1 MLFMRLSI
9 AVPAPG
15 DPGLAKKIAGTLA
28 LFSGGILK
36 MEAPV
41 PRTIAG
47 GLAGMYTWAA
57 RPLCCRNEMYP
68 GLLPHCYP
76 MFYEPGIYAGH
87 IPGHV
92 PRTLPKISSPSKI
105 SIQAF
110 HVTAK

>member
-1 MLFMRLSI
+1 MRLSFD
-9 AVPAPG
+9 VPAPG
-15 DPGLAKKIAGTLA
+15 DPGVAEKIAGTLA
-28 LFSGGILK
+28 VFSGGILK
-36 MEAPV
+36 KGAPV
-41 PRTIAG
+41 PGTIPG
-47 GLAGMYTWAA
+47 VLAGIYKLAA
-57 RPLCCRNEMYP
+57 RPPGCRTKMYP

-76 MFYEPGIYAGH
+76 MFYEPGIYVGH